1 MDVLLGADSHD
12 EVGVV
17 DDGGVLRKLL
27 VGDDFLVELLC
38 KGQTRALCRP
48 CHRENNGA
56 ASARILP
63 FVISLLSL
71 RPPHREMVTDGK
83 SDMWSQ

>member
-17 DDGGVLRKLL
+17 DDGGVFHELL
-27 VGDDFLVELLC
+27 VGDDFLMELLC
-38 KGQTRALCRP
+38 KGQTHALCLL
-48 CHRENNGA
+48 CHSENNCA
-56 ASARILP
+56 ASVRILP

-71 RPPHREMVTDGK
+71 RPPHREMVTEGK